1 MGPHHVF
8 HLGCSPLRGPA
19 LVCGHVRISVILR
32 QYVDKTPYFYVR
44 ISVILRQY
52 VYKTPNFIR

>member
-1 MGPHHVF
+1 MTIGYTVSQQVGMGPHHVF

-19 LVCGHVRISVILR
+19 LVCG
-32 QYVDKTPYFYVR
+32 YVR